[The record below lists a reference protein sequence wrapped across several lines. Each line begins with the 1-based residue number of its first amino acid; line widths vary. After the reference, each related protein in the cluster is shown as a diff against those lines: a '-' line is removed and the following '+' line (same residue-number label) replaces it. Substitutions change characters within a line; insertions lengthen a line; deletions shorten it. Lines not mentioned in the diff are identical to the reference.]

1 MAQQCQYKITN
12 YPSKSWHRKS
22 QATSYGGGQ
31 THCDSLPIME
41 AIARHAPECPKPV
54 AKEVVPRFTKIINLH
69 TFSRKS
75 GAPASRMFE
84 IYAYLRL
91 NQTIL
96 FDKGRYLYFHA
107 ITSMT
112 WQPSL
117 QERLY
122 CEQQNEKK
130 QHRKLALGARAPC
143 RIPIRIK
150 QDSCNYLDLQVA
162 N

>member
-1 MAQQCQYKITN
+1 
-12 YPSKSWHRKS
+12 
-22 QATSYGGGQ
+22 
-31 THCDSLPIME
+31 ME

-117 QERLY
+117 QERLH

-130 QHRKLALGARAPC
+130 TTTPLNSPSPQ
-143 RIPIRIK
+143 IRITRTFGK
-150 QDSCNYLDLQVA
+150 TNGSKLNLVSLS
-162 N
+162 